1 VDLRGRGSREDL
13 SAGDLS
19 AADPGA
25 PRPAGAGQGLPGP
38 GTRLRRPAA
47 VLAVAVAGIVLFSAY
62 LRMSGT
68 LPVNS
73 DGASNAL
80 QAWDMLHGNVLLRG
94 WWLSDVSFYTTEL
107 PEYMAIELVR
117 GLVPEV
123 VHIAGALTYTLLLA
137 VAALLARGR
146 RRGAAGWLRMAVAA
160 GIMVSPQLGTGAV
173 VLLLS
178 PDHVGSSVPVLV
190 AWLVLDRAGRRWWVP
205 LAVGAVLAWAM
216 VADQVVGL
224 TGIAPL
230 LVVSAVRGCRA
241 AVAQRRASA
250 AWPELWLAVAAVAAA
265 AAGLAIPALI
275 HSVGGYTVAPSPRA
289 FTTAGRLPVHLR
301 LTAQGLLLL
310 FGADFVG
317 LRPSVGTGLVIV
329 HLAGLAL
336 AAWGL
341 CAGVRRFARDDI
353 VADLLTAGTIIILA
367 AYFLGTSVSDIA
379 STREMAAVL
388 PFGAVLAGRLVAGRL
403 AAARLLPAAVAVA
416 VAYLVTLAANALP
429 AGAVPPAMI
438 PVSTASPSALAR
450 VIPPGNVQLAHW
462 LSSRGLRYGLAGYW
476 QASSV
481 TLATGCK
488 VQVRPLIGEIVL
500 YPYEWEAKASWYS
513 PLRHDARFVVVA
525 GSRAGRAGPSM
536 AAVLRTFGQPAARYR
551 VGDYQV
557 LTWRYN
563 LLTRLGPAAGRLAG
577 RTQAQP

>member
-1 VDLRGRGSREDL
+1 V
-13 SAGDLS
+13 A
-19 AADPGA
+19 
-25 PRPAGAGQGLPGP
+25 
-38 GTRLRRPAA
+38 
-47 VLAVAVAGIVLFSAY
+47 LAAGIVLFSAY
-62 LRMSGT
+62 FRMSST

-80 QAWDMLHGNVLLRG
+80 QAWDMLHGNVLLHG

-117 GLVPEV
+117 GLAPGV

-146 RRGAAGWLRMAVAA
+146 QRGAAGWLRMAVAA

-205 LAVGAVLAWAM
+205 LAVGALLAWAL

-224 TGIAPL
+224 TGVAPL
-230 LVVSAVRGCRA
+230 LVVSVVRGCRVT
-241 AVAQRRASA
+241 VAQRRGARA
-250 AWPELWLAVAAVAAA
+250 AWLELWLAMAAVAAA
-265 AAGLAIPALI
+265 AAGLAVPALI
-275 HSVGGYTVAPSPRA
+275 HSLGGYTVASSPRA
-289 FTTAGRLPVHLR
+289 LTTAGRLAVHLR
-301 LTAQGLLLL
+301 LTGQGLLLL
-310 FGADFVG
+310 FGADFAG
-317 LRPSVGTGLVIV
+317 LRLSPGTGLVML

-336 AAWGL
+336 AVWGV
-341 CAGVRRFARDDI
+341 CAGVRRFARDDM
-353 VADLLTAGTIIILA
+353 VADLLTAGTLIVLA
-367 AYFLGTSVSDIA
+367 AYFFGTSMSDIA

-388 PFGAVLAGRLVAGRL
+388 PFGAVLAGRRVAGRL
-403 AAARLLPAAVAVA
+403 AAARLLPAVAIVA
-416 VAYLVTLAANALP
+416 AAYLITLAANALP
-429 AGAVPPAMI
+429 ADAVPRAMV

-450 VIPPGNVQLAHW
+450 VIPPGNVGLARW

-481 TLATGCK
+481 TLATGCN
-488 VQVRPLIGEIVL
+488 VQVRAVIGTSVL
-500 YPYEWEAKASWYS
+500 RPYQWEAKSSWYS

-525 GSRAGRAGPSM
+525 GRRAGRAGPPM
-536 AAVLRTFGQPAARYR
+536 AAVLRTFGKPAASYR
-551 VGDYQV
+551 VGPYQI
-557 LTWRYN
+557 LTWDYN
-563 LLTRLGPAAGRLAG
+563 LLTRLAPAAGRLAG
-577 RTQAQP
+577 PNQAQP